1 MSMTAMAQAGE
12 NGIPAEDRT
21 ADSLELTILM
31 PCLNEAETVSI
42 CVAKARS
49 FLART
54 GIAGEVLI
62 ADNGSADGSVVL
74 AQQGGARVVAVAE
87 RGYGAAL
94 RAGVGAA
101 RGRYVIMGDADDSYD
116 FSNLDLF
123 VAKLRDGCDLV
134 MGNRFDGGIAPGA
147 MPFLHHYLGNP
158 VLSLLGRLLF
168 GAKIR
173 DFHCGLRGFRRDA
186 ILRLDLRTSG
196 MEFASEMVVRAA
208 LAKLAIAEV
217 PTTLA
222 VDGRSR
228 PPHLRTWHD
237 GWRHLR
243 FLLMFSPRWLFLY
256 PGLALMALGALGV
269 AVLFQGPL
277 MVSAKFGFDDHTF

>member
-1 MSMTAMAQAGE
+1 
-12 NGIPAEDRT
+12 
-21 ADSLELTILM
+21 
-31 PCLNEAETVSI
+31 
-42 CVAKARS
+42 
-49 FLART
+49 F
-54 GIAGEVLI
+54 
-62 ADNGSADGSVVL
+62 
-74 AQQGGARVVAVAE
+74 
-87 RGYGAAL
+87 
-94 RAGVGAA
+94 RANIG
-101 RGRYVIMGDADDSYD
+101 
-116 FSNLDLF
+116 
-123 VAKLRDGCDLV
+123 
-134 MGNRFDGGIAPGA
+134 
-147 MPFLHHYLGNP
+147 
-158 VLSLLGRLLF
+158 
-168 GAKIR
+168 

-256 PGLALMALGALGV
+256 PGLALMMLGAIGTV
-269 AVLFQGPL
+269 ALLPGPL
-277 MVSAKFGFDDHTF
+277 MLS